1 MRFTSI
7 LFPLYFIS
15 PVKTKQIGVQNVL
28 TFLRMAACSLSC
40 LCHHSQIRCHR
51 LSVHIQKSY
60 GYQATDVTDQG
71 FDPILPSNHL
81 KSIS

>member
-15 PVKTKQIGVQNVL
+15 PVKTKQIGVQTVL
-28 TFLRMAACSLSC
+28 TFLRMVACGLSC
-40 LCHHSQIRCHR
+40 FCHHSQIRCHR

-60 GYQATDVTDQG
+60 GYQATDVTDRG
-71 FDPILPSNHL
+71 FDSILPSIL
-81 KSIS
+81 PKSIS

>member
-15 PVKTKQIGVQNVL
+15 PVKTKQIGVQTVL
-28 TFLRMAACSLSC
+28 IFLRMVACSLSC

-51 LSVHIQKSY
+51 LSVHLQKSY

-71 FDPILPSNHL
+71 FASILPSIL
-81 KSIS
+81 PKSIS